1 MPKLKMTTMIDD
13 NSNMGDKQTHADLG
27 DCSADSLDISV
38 NAFFVPVGNESS

>member
-1 MPKLKMTTMIDD
+1 MFF
-13 NSNMGDKQTHADLG
+13 GEVGFG